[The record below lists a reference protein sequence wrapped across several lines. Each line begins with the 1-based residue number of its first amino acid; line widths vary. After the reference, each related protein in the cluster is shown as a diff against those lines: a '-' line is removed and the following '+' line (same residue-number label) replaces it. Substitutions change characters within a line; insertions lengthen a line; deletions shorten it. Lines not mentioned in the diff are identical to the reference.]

1 MIIEVILTIISMIF
15 LGYFLR
21 KLNVLKINEINTL
34 NNLAIYVFLPSL
46 IFTAVYKTDIFIFP
60 KLAMMSL
67 IGISISLMLALT
79 VFTFTTLKK
88 LPKEKKWAIIIP
100 LALGNTAFLGFPF
113 CLGLFGDAG
122 LICAIFYDIGSL
134 TTFLSLSL
142 ILMLEFGGTLKE
154 VAKKIISFPVLW
166 ALILGILAN
175 ITKFPLDFVVMDLIQ
190 YLGAAAIPV
199 IMISLGVSL
208 QFGKI
213 KENLK
218 VASLISIVKLV
229 VVPILAIIITLA
241 IGLTGLEHNVAIIE
255 AAMPAGMLSL
265 PLAVKHNLDFKL
277 TADCVF
283 ISTVFSLLT
292 LPIIAML
299 L

>member
-1 MIIEVILTIISMIF
+1 MIIEVILTIIAMI
-15 LGYFLR
+15 LVGY
-21 KLNVLKINEINTL
+21 VLKKAKILKLSEITTL
-34 NNLAIYVFLPSL
+34 NNLAIYVFLPCL
-46 IFTAVYKTDIFIFP
+46 IFASVYKTDISIFP
-60 KLAMMSL
+60 KLVIMPL
-67 IGISISLMLALT
+67 IGVSISFILAT
-79 VFTFTTLKK
+79 IVFLVATAKK
-88 LPKEKKWAIIIP
+88 LPKEKKWGIIIP
-100 LALGNTAFLGFPF
+100 VALGNTAFLGFPF

-122 LICAIFYDIGSL
+122 LIRAIFYDIASL

-142 ILMLEFGGTLKE
+142 ILMLEFGGNAKDVIKE
-154 VAKKIISFPVLW
+154 ILSFPVLW

-175 ITKFPLDFVVMDLIQ
+175 ISNVNLDVMIIDVIN
-190 YLGAAAIPV
+190 YLGAATIPV

-213 KENLK
+213 KENLLM
-218 VASLISIVKLV
+218 ATLISSVKLFIA
-229 VVPILAIIITLA
+229 PIIAFIIVTS
-241 IGLTGLEHNVAIIE
+241 IGLTGLENNVAIIE

-265 PLAVKHNLDFKL
+265 PLAVKYKLDFKL

-283 ISTVFSLLT
+283 IATALSLIT